1 MIEWFQ
7 HQKGTGVSD
16 HENEKQYDRKR
27 KVNETFLCV
36 FLYSAESRRD
46 EYKTTRQAYI
56 KNRTSQ
62 T

>member
-7 HQKGTGVSD
+7 HQKGTGGYPTMKMK
-16 HENEKQYDRKR
+16 KQYDRKR

-46 EYKTTRQAYI
+46 EYKTTRQ
-56 KNRTSQ
+56 K
-62 T
+62 

>member
-7 HQKGTGVSD
+7 HQKGMGVSD

-46 EYKTTRQAYI
+46 EY
-56 KNRTSQ
+56 
-62 T
+62 

>member
-7 HQKGTGVSD
+7 HQKGTEVSD

-36 FLYSAESRRD
+36 FLYSTESRRD
-46 EYKTTRQAYI
+46 EYKTTRQI
-56 KNRTSQ
+56 
-62 T
+62 